1 MHVMLNIPFE
11 SVQLH
16 DTKYVHSVLQPSLMS
31 GSRTFLYNCIY
42 LFLAALGLCCFVWAF
57 SNCSRQGLLFVV
69 VRGLLVPMASLVVER
84 GI

>member
-42 LFLAALGLCCFVWAF
+42 LFLAVLGLCCRLSLVAV
-57 SNCSRQGLLFVV
+57 SGLLIGVVSLFVEPWLQ
-69 VRGLLVPMASLVVER
+69 GAWA
-84 GI
+84 